1 MDICHAKELLTVLAD
16 GINPLTGEVLPSSD
30 SCNQVEV
37 VRALHAILKYLDSQN
52 QKTEIQQPKNAGK
65 PWSKKKKNILINE
78 YNAGFK
84 INEIAKKHKRSN
96 GAIEAKLVQMGLI
109 DKSIL

>member
-37 VRALHAILKYLDSQN
+37 VRALHAVL
-52 QKTEIQQPKNAGK
+52 
-65 PWSKKKKNILINE
+65 
-78 YNAGFK
+78 
-84 INEIAKKHKRSN
+84 
-96 GAIEAKLVQMGLI
+96 
-109 DKSIL
+109 